1 MGVQGV
7 LPGEKRKGREQ
18 EPKENSSPGLS
29 IKELRLTRQGWR
41 ASPTT
46 PATLPPA
53 QSTIPQP
60 IPPEHHLLRLAS

>member
-18 EPKENSSPGLS
+18 EPKEHSSPGLS

-41 ASPTT
+41 ADRKSVV
-46 PATLPPA
+46 
-53 QSTIPQP
+53 
-60 IPPEHHLLRLAS
+60 